1 MEAWQT
7 AEDKMD
13 GVTKVRMATENKQLR
28 IIKSLQG
35 KVEEQQRDRPEI
47 KSEISVRIIRHS
59 GDGQKVNCI

>member
-35 KVEEQQRDRPEI
+35 KVEELQRDRPEI